1 MESTVMS
8 ISISS
13 GHTRR
18 RAAVGFLALA
28 ALLVPAPV
36 ASAGGAGAVQSRAGE
51 VAPVILLD
59 GAKGAEGIAAAGGH
73 KFFAGDLVTGDIY
86 RGDIRKDKATK
97 FIDAPSGRVAVG
109 MKVDRANDLLFV
121 AGGPTGQAYVYDT
134 DTGKTVKTY
143 QLTKKEAFIN
153 DVALTDH
160 GAWFTNSRQAE
171 LYFIPVDDDG
181 DLGTARTLALKGPA
195 ADTSKQFNLNG
206 IAYSRDARRLVVA
219 HSGNAAL
226 YTVSPRTGNS
236 TEITGANVPNVDG
249 ILVKGSTVWAVQNM
263 SNQISRLRVNFH
275 ESTAKLREVI
285 TSPHF
290 NIPTTAALFDDT
302 LAAVNAKFGV
312 PNAKT
317 FEVVTV
323 DARTNAT
330 K

>member
-1 MESTVMS
+1 MP

-13 GHTRR
+13 GRTSRL
-18 RAAVGFLALA
+18 AAAGFLALA

-36 ASAGGAGAVQSRAGE
+36 ASAGEASSDD

-109 MKVDRANDLLFV
+109 MKADRRNDLLFV

-134 DTGKTVKTY
+134 ETGKTVKTY

-153 DVALTDH
+153 DVALTDQ

-236 TEITGANVPNVDG
+236 TEITGVKVPNVDG

-275 ESTAKLREVI
+275 ESTAKLRDVI

-302 LAAVNAKFGV
+302 LAAVNAKFNV

>member
-1 MESTVMS
+1 MP

-18 RAAVGFLALA
+18 RAAAGILALA

-36 ASAGGAGAVQSRAGE
+36 ASAGDSNAVLSRSGD

-59 GAKGAEGIAAAGGH
+59 GAKGAEGIAAAGSTR
-73 KFFAGDLVTGDIY
+73 FFAGDLATGDIY
-86 RGDIRKDKATK
+86 RGDIRKDKATR
-97 FIDAPSGRVAVG
+97 FIDAPDGRVAVG
-109 MKVDRANDLLFV
+109 MKADRDNDLLFV
-121 AGGPTGQAYVYDT
+121 AGGPSGQAYVYDT
-134 DTGKTVKTY
+134 DTGETVRTY
-143 QLTKKEAFIN
+143 QLTTKESFIN

-181 DLGTARTLALKGPA
+181 DLGKVRTLALKGPA

-219 HSGNAAL
+219 HTGNEAL

-236 TEITGANVPNVDG
+236 TEITGVKVPNVDG
-249 ILVKGSTVWAVQNM
+249 VLVKGDTVWAVQNF

-285 TSPHF
+285 TSPDF

-302 LAAVNAKFGV
+302 LAVVNAKFGV

-317 FEVVTV
+317 FEVVAV

>member
-1 MESTVMS
+1 MP

-13 GHTRR
+13 GRTSRL
-18 RAAVGFLALA
+18 AAAGVLALA

-36 ASAGGAGAVQSRAGE
+36 ASAGEARAVQSRSDD

-59 GAKGAEGIAAAGGH
+59 GARGAEGIAAAGST

-97 FIDAPSGRVAVG
+97 FIDAPAGRMAVG
-109 MKVDRANDLLFV
+109 MKVDRDNDLLFV

-143 QLTKKEAFIN
+143 QLTKKKDVFIN

-160 GAWFTNSRQAE
+160 GAWFTNSRQGE

-181 DLGTARTLALKGPA
+181 DLGSVRTLALKGPA
-195 ADTSKQFNLNG
+195 AELSGDFNLNG
-206 IAYSRDARRLVVA
+206 IAYSSDARRLVVA
-219 HSGNAAL
+219 HSANKAL
-226 YTVSPRTGNS
+226 YTVSPRTGAS
-236 TEITGANVPNVDG
+236 TAIKGVKVPNADG
-249 ILVKGSTVWAVQNM
+249 VLVKGDTVWAVQNM

-285 TSPHF
+285 TSRHF

>member
-1 MESTVMS
+1 MS

-28 ALLVPAPV
+28 ALLVPGPL
-36 ASAGGAGAVQSRAGE
+36 ASAGEARTVQSRSD

-59 GAKGAEGIAAAGGH
+59 GAKGAEGIAAAGST

-86 RGDIRKDKATK
+86 RGDIRKDKAAK
-97 FIDAPSGRVAVG
+97 FIDAPDGRVAVG
-109 MKVDRANDLLFV
+109 MKADRHNDLLFV

-181 DLGTARTLALKGPA
+181 DLGSVRTLALKGPA

-226 YTVSPRTGNS
+226 YTVSPRTGAS
-236 TEITGANVPNVDG
+236 TEITGVKVPNVDG
-249 ILVKGSTVWAVQNM
+249 VLVKGDTVWAVQNM

-302 LAAVNAKFGV
+302 LAVVNAKFGV

-323 DARTNAT
+323 DARTNAS

>member
-1 MESTVMS
+1 MP

-18 RAAVGFLALA
+18 RAAAGFLALA

-36 ASAGGAGAVQSRAGE
+36 ASAGDDDA
-51 VAPVILLD
+51 APVILLD
-59 GAKGAEGIAAAGGH
+59 GAKGAEGIAAAGST

-86 RGDIRKDKATK
+86 RGDIREDKATR
-97 FIDAPSGRVAVG
+97 FIDAPDGRVAVG
-109 MKVDRANDLLFV
+109 MKADRENDLLFV

-134 DTGKTVKTY
+134 DTGKTVRTY
-143 QLTKKEAFIN
+143 QLTTKEAFIN
-153 DVALTDH
+153 DVALTSH
-160 GAWFTNSRQAE
+160 GAWFTNSRQGE

-181 DLGTARTLALKGPA
+181 DLGSVRTLTLKGPA
-195 ADTSKQFNLNG
+195 ADTSSQFNLNG

-219 HSGNAAL
+219 HSGNQAL

-236 TEITGANVPNVDG
+236 TEITGVKVPNVDG
-249 ILVKGSTVWAVQNM
+249 VLVKGDTVWAVQNF

-285 TSPHF
+285 TSPDF

-312 PNAKT
+312 TDAKT

>member
-1 MESTVMS
+1 MP
-8 ISISS
+8 ISIST

-18 RAAVGFLALA
+18 RAAAGFLALA

-36 ASAGGAGAVQSRAGE
+36 ASAGEAQSAQSRAEE

-59 GAKGAEGIAAAGGH
+59 GAKGAEGIAAAGSTR
-73 KFFAGDLVTGDIY
+73 FFAGDLVTGDIY
-86 RGDIRKDKATK
+86 RGDLRNNKATK
-97 FIDAPSGRVAVG
+97 FIDAPAGRMAVG
-109 MKVDRANDLLFV
+109 MKVDRDNDLLFV

-181 DLGTARTLALKGPA
+181 DLGTVRTLAVTGPA
-195 ADTSKQFNLNG
+195 ADTKAQFNLNG

-226 YTVSPRTGNS
+226 YTVSPRTGAS
-236 TEITGANVPNVDG
+236 TAITGVKVPNVDG
-249 ILVKGSTVWAVQNM
+249 ILVRGNTVWAVQN
-263 SNQISRLRVNFH
+263 SNQVSRLRVNFH

-290 NIPTTAALFDDT
+290 NVPTTAALFDDT

-323 DARTNAT
+323 EARTNAT

>member
-1 MESTVMS
+1 MESTAMS
-8 ISISS
+8 ISISP

-18 RAAVGFLALA
+18 RAAAGFLALA

-36 ASAGGAGAVQSRAGE
+36 ASAGDTDSDD

-59 GAKGAEGIAAAGGH
+59 GAKGAEGIAAAGSTR
-73 KFFAGDLVTGDIY
+73 FFAGDLITGDIY
-86 RGDIRKDKATK
+86 RGDIRRDKATR
-97 FIDAPSGRVAVG
+97 FIDAPEGRMAVG
-109 MKVDRANDLLFV
+109 MKADRHNDLLFV

-134 DTGKTVKTY
+134 DTGKTVRTY
-143 QLTKKEAFIN
+143 QLTKNEAFIN
-153 DVALTDH
+153 DVALTDR
-160 GAWFTNSRQAE
+160 GAWFTNSRQGE

-181 DLGTARTLALKGPA
+181 DLGSVRTLPLKGPA

-219 HSGNAAL
+219 HSGNQTL

-236 TEITGANVPNVDG
+236 TEITGVKVANADG
-249 ILVKGSTVWAVQNM
+249 VLVKGDTVWAVQNF

-285 TSPHF
+285 TSPNF

-312 PNAKT
+312 PDATT

-330 K
+330 R

>member
-1 MESTVMS
+1 MP
-8 ISISS
+8 ISPSS

-28 ALLVPAPV
+28 ALLVPAPA
-36 ASAGGAGAVQSRAGE
+36 ASAGETRSVQSRSGE

-59 GAKGAEGIAAAGGH
+59 GAKGAEGIAAAGST

-97 FIDAPSGRVAVG
+97 FIDAPDGRMAVG
-109 MKVDRANDLLFV
+109 MKADRHNDLLFV

-134 DTGKTVKTY
+134 DTGKTVKTV
-143 QLTKKEAFIN
+143 QLTTKEAFIN

-181 DLGTARTLALKGPA
+181 DLGKVRTLTLKGPA

-219 HSGNAAL
+219 HTGNQAL
-226 YTVSPRTGNS
+226 YTVSPRTGAS
-236 TEITGANVPNVDG
+236 TAITGVKVPNVDG
-249 ILVKGSTVWAVQNM
+249 VLVKGDTVWAVQNF

-285 TSPHF
+285 TSPDF
-290 NIPTTAALFDDT
+290 NIPTTAALFDDS

>member
-1 MESTVMS
+1 M
-8 ISISS
+8 
-13 GHTRR
+13 
-18 RAAVGFLALA
+18 GFIALV
-28 ALLVPAPV
+28 ALLAPAPV
-36 ASAGGAGAVQSRAGE
+36 ATADRQQDEDRRS
-51 VAPVILLD
+51 VIVLP
-59 GAKGAEGIAAAGGH
+59 GAKGAEGITAGEGST
-73 KFFAGDLVTGDIY
+73 FYAGDLVTGDIF
-86 RGDIRKDKATK
+86 RGDIRKGTAKK
-97 FIDAPSGRVAVG
+97 FIDVPNGRMAVG
-109 MKVDRANDLLFV
+109 MKADTRNDLLFV
-121 AGGPTGQAYVYDT
+121 AGGPAGTAYVYDT
-134 DTGKTVKTY
+134 DDGKTVKTY
-143 QLTKKEAFIN
+143 QLTTKEAFIN

-160 GAWFTNSRQAE
+160 GAWFTNSRRGE

-181 DLGTARTLALKGPA
+181 DLGTVRTLALKGPA

-219 HSGNAAL
+219 HSGNQAL
-226 YTVSPRTGNS
+226 YTVSPRTGAS
-236 TEITGANVPNVDG
+236 AEIKGVKVPNVDG
-249 ILVKGSTVWAVQNM
+249 VLVKGDTVWAVQNM

-323 DARTNAT
+323 DAHTSAT

>member
-1 MESTVMS
+1 MS
-8 ISISS
+8 IIISP

-18 RAAVGFLALA
+18 RAAAGFLALA

-36 ASAGGAGAVQSRAGE
+36 ASAGDSDAVPSRSGDA
-51 VAPVILLD
+51 APVILLD
-59 GAKGAEGIAAAGGH
+59 GAKGAEGIAAAGSTR
-73 KFFAGDLVTGDIY
+73 FFAGDLVTGDIY
-86 RGDIRKDKATK
+86 RGDIRRDKATR
-97 FIDAPSGRVAVG
+97 FIDVPEGRMAVG
-109 MKVDRANDLLFV
+109 MKADRHNDLLFV

-134 DTGKTVKTY
+134 DTGKTVRTY
-143 QLTKKEAFIN
+143 QLTTKEAFIN
-153 DVALTDH
+153 DVALTDR
-160 GAWFTNSRQAE
+160 GAWFTNSRQGE

-181 DLGTARTLALKGPA
+181 DLGSVRTLIIKGPA

-219 HSGNAAL
+219 HSGNQTL

-236 TEITGANVPNVDG
+236 TEITGVKVANADG
-249 ILVKGSTVWAVQNM
+249 VLVKGDTVWAVQNF

-285 TSPHF
+285 TSPDF

-312 PNAKT
+312 PNATT

>member
-1 MESTVMS
+1 MP

-18 RAAVGFLALA
+18 RAAIGLLALA
-28 ALLVPAPV
+28 AVLVPAPV
-36 ASAGGAGAVQSRAGE
+36 ASAGDSDDI
-51 VAPVILLD
+51 APVILLD
-59 GAKGAEGIAAAGGH
+59 GAKGAEGIAAAGST
-73 KFFAGDLVTGDIY
+73 KFFAGDLATGDIY
-86 RGDIRKDKATK
+86 RGDIRKDKAAR
-97 FIDAPSGRVAVG
+97 FIDAPDGRAAVG
-109 MKVDRANDLLFV
+109 MKADRHNDLLFV

-134 DTGKTVKTY
+134 DTGKTVRTY
-143 QLTKKEAFIN
+143 QLTTKEAFIN

-181 DLGTARTLALKGPA
+181 DLGSVRTLALKGPA

-226 YTVSPRTGNS
+226 YTVSPRTGAS
-236 TEITGANVPNVDG
+236 TEITGVKVPNVDG
-249 ILVKGSTVWAVQNM
+249 ILVKGDTVWAVQNF

-275 ESTAKLREVI
+275 ESTSKLREVI
-285 TSPHF
+285 KSAHF

-302 LAAVNAKFGV
+302 LAAVNAKFNV

>member
-1 MESTVMS
+1 MS

-36 ASAGGAGAVQSRAGE
+36 AAAGE
-51 VAPVILLD
+51 ASSDDVAPVILLD

-109 MKVDRANDLLFV
+109 MKADRRNDLLFV

-134 DTGKTVKTY
+134 ETGKTVKTY

-153 DVALTDH
+153 DVALTDQ

-236 TEITGANVPNVDG
+236 TEITGVKVPNVDG

-323 DARTNAT
+323 GARTNAT

>member
-1 MESTVMS
+1 MP
-8 ISISS
+8 ISPNS

-28 ALLVPAPV
+28 ALLVPAPA
-36 ASAGGAGAVQSRAGE
+36 ASAGETRSVQSRSGE
-51 VAPVILLD
+51 AAPVILLD
-59 GAKGAEGIAAAGGH
+59 GAKGAEGIAAAGST

-97 FIDAPSGRVAVG
+97 FIDAPDGRMAVG
-109 MKVDRANDLLFV
+109 MKADRHNDLLFV

-134 DTGKTVKTY
+134 DTGKTVKTV
-143 QLTKKEAFIN
+143 QLTTKEAFIN

-181 DLGTARTLALKGPA
+181 DLGKVRTLTLKGPA

-219 HSGNAAL
+219 HTGNQAL
-226 YTVSPRTGNS
+226 YTVSPRTGAS
-236 TEITGANVPNVDG
+236 TAITGVKVPNVDG
-249 ILVKGSTVWAVQNM
+249 VLVKGDTVWAVQNF

-285 TSPHF
+285 TSPDF
-290 NIPTTAALFDDT
+290 NIPTTAALFDDS

>member
-1 MESTVMS
+1 MS

-36 ASAGGAGAVQSRAGE
+36 ASAGEASSDD

-109 MKVDRANDLLFV
+109 MKADRRNDLLFV

-134 DTGKTVKTY
+134 ETGKTVKTY

-153 DVALTDH
+153 DVALTDQ

-236 TEITGANVPNVDG
+236 TEITGVKVPNVDG

-275 ESTAKLREVI
+275 ESTAKLRDVI

-323 DARTNAT
+323 GARTNAT

>member
-1 MESTVMS
+1 MESTAMPVS
-8 ISISS
+8 ISP
-13 GHTRR
+13 GRTGRL
-18 RAAVGFLALA
+18 AAAGFLALA

-36 ASAGGAGAVQSRAGE
+36 ASAGEARAVQSRSDD

-59 GAKGAEGIAAAGGH
+59 GAKGAEGIAAAGST

-86 RGDIRKDKATK
+86 RGDIRKDKATR
-97 FIDAPSGRVAVG
+97 FIDVPAGRMAVG
-109 MKVDRANDLLFV
+109 MKADRHNDLLFV
-121 AGGPTGQAYVYDT
+121 AGGPTGQAYVYNT

-153 DVALTDH
+153 DVALTRH
-160 GAWFTNSRQAE
+160 GAWFTNSRQGE

-181 DLGTARTLALKGPA
+181 GLGSVRTLTLKGPA
-195 ADTSKQFNLNG
+195 ADTSKEFNLNG
-206 IAYSRDARRLVVA
+206 IAYSRDGRRLLVA
-219 HSGNAAL
+219 HSGNQAL
-226 YTVSPRTGNS
+226 YTVNPRTGAS
-236 TEITGANVPNVDG
+236 TEITGVKVPNVDG
-249 ILVKGSTVWAVQNM
+249 ILVKGGTVWAVQNF

-285 TSPHF
+285 KSPHF

-312 PNAKT
+312 TNAKT

-323 DARTNAT
+323 DARTHAT

>member
-1 MESTVMS
+1 MP

-36 ASAGGAGAVQSRAGE
+36 ASAGESRAVLSRSGE

-59 GAKGAEGIAAAGGH
+59 GAKGAEGIAAAGST

-97 FIDAPSGRVAVG
+97 FIDAPDGRVAVG
-109 MKVDRANDLLFV
+109 MKADRHNDLLFV
-121 AGGPTGQAYVYDT
+121 AGGASGQAYVYDT
-134 DTGKTVKTY
+134 DTGKTVRTY

-181 DLGTARTLALKGPA
+181 DLGTVRTLTLKGPA

-219 HSGNAAL
+219 HSGNQAL
-226 YTVSPRTGNS
+226 YTVSPRTGAS
-236 TEITGANVPNVDG
+236 TEIAGVKVPNVDG
-249 ILVKGSTVWAVQNM
+249 VLVKGDTVWAVQNF

-275 ESTAKLREVI
+275 ESTARLREVI
-285 TSPHF
+285 TSPDF

-302 LAAVNAKFGV
+302 LAAVNAKFNV

-323 DARTNAT
+323 NARTNAT

>member
-1 MESTVMS
+1 MP
-8 ISISS
+8 INISS
-13 GHTRR
+13 GHTCR

-36 ASAGGAGAVQSRAGE
+36 TSAEEARSDD

-59 GAKGAEGIAAAGGH
+59 GAKGAEGIAAAGST

-86 RGDIRKDKATK
+86 RGDIRKDKATR
-97 FIDAPSGRVAVG
+97 FIDAPDGRVAVG
-109 MKVDRANDLLFV
+109 MKADRHNDLLFV
-121 AGGPTGQAYVYDT
+121 AGGASGQAYVYDT
-134 DTGKTVKTY
+134 DTGKTVRTY
-143 QLTKKEAFIN
+143 QLTRKEAFIN

-181 DLGTARTLALKGPA
+181 DLGTVRTLTLKGPG

-219 HSGNAAL
+219 HTGNQAL
-226 YTVSPRTGNS
+226 YTVSPRTGAS
-236 TEITGANVPNVDG
+236 TEITGVKVPNVDG
-249 ILVKGSTVWAVQNM
+249 VLVRGDTVWAVQNF
-263 SNQISRLRVNFH
+263 SNQVSRLRVNFH
-275 ESTAKLREVI
+275 ESTARLREVI
-285 TSPHF
+285 TSPDF

-302 LAAVNAKFGV
+302 LAAVNAKFNV
-312 PNAKT
+312 PNAKN

>member
-36 ASAGGAGAVQSRAGE
+36 ASAGEASSDD

-109 MKVDRANDLLFV
+109 MKADRRNDLLFV

-134 DTGKTVKTY
+134 ETGKTVKTY

-153 DVALTDH
+153 DVALTDQ

-236 TEITGANVPNVDG
+236 TEITGVKVPNVDG

-323 DARTNAT
+323 GARTNAT

>member
-1 MESTVMS
+1 MESTAMS
-8 ISISS
+8 ISTSS
-13 GHTRR
+13 GHMRR

-36 ASAGGAGAVQSRAGE
+36 ASAGETRSDDI
-51 VAPVILLD
+51 APVILLD
-59 GAKGAEGIAAAGGH
+59 GAKGAEGIAAAGST
-73 KFFAGDLVTGDIY
+73 KFYAGDLVTGDIY

-97 FIDAPSGRVAVG
+97 FIDAPDGRMAVG
-109 MKVDRANDLLFV
+109 MKADRHNDLLFV
-121 AGGPTGQAYVYDT
+121 AGGPTGRAYVYDT
-134 DTGKTVKTY
+134 DTGKTVKTF
-143 QLTKKEAFIN
+143 QLTRKEAFIN

-181 DLGTARTLALKGPA
+181 DLGKVRTLTLKGPA

-219 HSGNAAL
+219 HTGNQEL
-226 YTVSPRTGNS
+226 YTVSPRTGAS
-236 TEITGANVPNVDG
+236 TEITGVTVPNVDG
-249 ILVKGSTVWAVQNM
+249 VLVKGDTVWAVQNF

-285 TSPHF
+285 TSPDF

>member
-1 MESTVMS
+1 MSLSTRC
-8 ISISS
+8 S
-13 GHTRR
+13 GSKARR
-18 RAAVGFLALA
+18 GAAVGFIALV
-28 ALLVPAPV
+28 ALLAPAPV
-36 ASAGGAGAVQSRAGE
+36 ATADRQQDEDRRS
-51 VAPVILLD
+51 VIVLP
-59 GAKGAEGIAAAGGH
+59 GAKGAEGITAGEGST
-73 KFFAGDLVTGDIY
+73 FYAGDLVTGDIF
-86 RGDIRKDKATK
+86 RGDIRKGTATK
-97 FIDAPSGRVAVG
+97 FIDVPNGRMAVG
-109 MKVDRANDLLFV
+109 MKADTRNDLLFV
-121 AGGPTGQAYVYDT
+121 AGGPAGTAYVYDT
-134 DTGKTVKTY
+134 DDRKTVKTY
-143 QLTKKEAFIN
+143 QLTTKEAFIN
-153 DVALTDH
+153 DVALTDD
-160 GAWFTNSRQAE
+160 GAWFTNSRRGE

-181 DLGTARTLALKGPA
+181 DLGTVRTLALKGPA

-219 HSGNAAL
+219 HSGNQAL
-226 YTVSPRTGNS
+226 YTVSPRTGAS
-236 TEITGANVPNVDG
+236 AEIKGVKVPNVDG
-249 ILVKGSTVWAVQNM
+249 VLVKGDTVWAVQNM

-323 DARTNAT
+323 DAQTGAT

>member
-1 MESTVMS
+1 M
-8 ISISS
+8 
-13 GHTRR
+13 RR

-36 ASAGGAGAVQSRAGE
+36 ASAGETRSDDI
-51 VAPVILLD
+51 APVILLD
-59 GAKGAEGIAAAGGH
+59 GAKGAEGIAAAGST

-97 FIDAPSGRVAVG
+97 FIDAPDGRMAVG
-109 MKVDRANDLLFV
+109 MKADRHNDLLFV
-121 AGGPTGQAYVYDT
+121 AGGPTGRAYVYDT
-134 DTGKTVKTY
+134 DTGKTVKTF
-143 QLTKKEAFIN
+143 QLTRKEAFIN

-181 DLGTARTLALKGPA
+181 DLGNVRTLTLKGPA

-219 HSGNAAL
+219 HTGNQEL
-226 YTVSPRTGNS
+226 YTVSPRTGAS
-236 TEITGANVPNVDG
+236 TEITGVTVPNVDG
-249 ILVKGSTVWAVQNM
+249 VLVKGDTVWAVQNF

-285 TSPHF
+285 TSPDF

>member
-1 MESTVMS
+1 MSLSTRC
-8 ISISS
+8 S
-13 GHTRR
+13 GSKARR
-18 RAAVGFLALA
+18 GAAVGFIALV
-28 ALLVPAPV
+28 ALLAPAPV
-36 ASAGGAGAVQSRAGE
+36 ATADRQQDEDRRS
-51 VAPVILLD
+51 VIVLP
-59 GAKGAEGIAAAGGH
+59 GAKGAEGITAGEGST
-73 KFFAGDLVTGDIY
+73 FYAGDLVTGDIF
-86 RGDIRKDKATK
+86 RGDIRKGTAKK
-97 FIDAPSGRVAVG
+97 FIDVPNGRMAVG
-109 MKVDRANDLLFV
+109 MKADTRNDLLFV
-121 AGGPTGQAYVYDT
+121 AGGPAGTAYVYDT
-134 DTGKTVKTY
+134 DDGKTVKTY
-143 QLTKKEAFIN
+143 QLTTKEAFIN

-160 GAWFTNSRQAE
+160 GAWFTNSRRGE

-181 DLGTARTLALKGPA
+181 DLGTVRTLALKGPA

-219 HSGNAAL
+219 HSGNQAL
-226 YTVSPRTGNS
+226 YTVSPRTGAS
-236 TEITGANVPNVDG
+236 AEIKGVKVPNVDG
-249 ILVKGSTVWAVQNM
+249 VLVKGDTVWAVQNM

-323 DARTNAT
+323 DAHTSAT

>member
-1 MESTVMS
+1 MP

-18 RAAVGFLALA
+18 RAAAGILALA

-36 ASAGGAGAVQSRAGE
+36 ASAGDSDDI
-51 VAPVILLD
+51 APVIVLD
-59 GAKGAEGIAAAGGH
+59 GAKGAEGIAAAGSTT
-73 KFFAGDLVTGDIY
+73 FFAGDLVTGDIY
-86 RGDIRKDKATK
+86 RGDIRRDKATR
-97 FIDAPSGRVAVG
+97 FIDAPDGRVAVG
-109 MKVDRANDLLFV
+109 MKADRHNDLLFV

-143 QLTKKEAFIN
+143 QLTTKKDVFIN

-181 DLGTARTLALKGPA
+181 DLGNVRTLAVKGPA

-219 HSGNAAL
+219 HSGNSAL
-226 YTVSPRTGNS
+226 YTVSPRTGAS
-236 TEITGANVPNVDG
+236 TEITGVKVPNVDG
-249 ILVKGSTVWAVQNM
+249 ILVKGDTVWAVQNM

-275 ESTAKLREVI
+275 ESTSKLREVI
-285 TSPHF
+285 KSTNF
-290 NIPTTAALFDDT
+290 NVPTTAALFDDT

-323 DARTNAT
+323 DGRTGAT

>member
-1 MESTVMS
+1 MS

-18 RAAVGFLALA
+18 RAAAGLLALA
-28 ALLVPAPV
+28 ALLVPAP
-36 ASAGGAGAVQSRAGE
+36 AAWAGE
-51 VAPVILLD
+51 AESDDAAPVILLD
-59 GAKGAEGIAAAGGH
+59 GAKGAEGIAAAGST

-86 RGDIRKDKATK
+86 RGDILKDKAAK
-97 FIDAPSGRVAVG
+97 FIDAPDGRVAVG
-109 MKVDRANDLLFV
+109 MKADRHNDLLFV

-134 DTGKTVKTY
+134 NTGKTVKTY

-153 DVALTDH
+153 DVALTEH

-181 DLGTARTLALKGPA
+181 DLGSVRTLALKGPA

-226 YTVSPRTGNS
+226 YTVSPRTGAS
-236 TEITGANVPNVDG
+236 TAITGVKVPNVDG
-249 ILVKGSTVWAVQNM
+249 VLVKGDTVWAVQNF
-263 SNQISRLRVNFH
+263 SNQISRIRVNFH

-285 TSPHF
+285 TSRDF
-290 NIPTTAALFDDT
+290 NIPTTVALFDDT

-312 PNAKT
+312 PNART

>member
-1 MESTVMS
+1 MP

-18 RAAVGFLALA
+18 RAAAGFLALA

-36 ASAGGAGAVQSRAGE
+36 ASAGEARSGD

-59 GAKGAEGIAAAGGH
+59 GAKGAEGIAAAGSTR
-73 KFFAGDLVTGDIY
+73 FFAGDLVTGDIY

-97 FIDAPSGRVAVG
+97 FIDAPAGRMAVG
-109 MKVDRANDLLFV
+109 MKVDRHNDLLFV

-160 GAWFTNSRQAE
+160 GAWFTNSRQGE

-181 DLGTARTLALKGPA
+181 DLGSVRTLTLKGPA

-219 HSGNAAL
+219 HTGNEAL
-226 YTVSPRTGNS
+226 YTVSPRTGAS
-236 TEITGANVPNVDG
+236 TAITGVKVPNVDG
-249 ILVKGSTVWAVQNM
+249 ILVKGDTVWAVQNM

-285 TSPHF
+285 TSPDF

-330 K
+330 Q

>member
-1 MESTVMS
+1 MP

-18 RAAVGFLALA
+18 RAAAGFLALA

-36 ASAGGAGAVQSRAGE
+36 ASAGEARSGD

-59 GAKGAEGIAAAGGH
+59 GAKGAEGIAAAGSTR
-73 KFFAGDLVTGDIY
+73 FFAGDLVTGDIY

-97 FIDAPSGRVAVG
+97 FIDAPAGRMAVG
-109 MKVDRANDLLFV
+109 MKVDRHNDLLFV

-160 GAWFTNSRQAE
+160 GAWFTNSRQGE

-181 DLGTARTLALKGPA
+181 DLGSVRTLTLKGPA

-219 HSGNAAL
+219 HTGNEAL
-226 YTVSPRTGNS
+226 YTVSPRTGAS
-236 TEITGANVPNVDG
+236 TAITGVKVPNVDG
-249 ILVKGSTVWAVQNM
+249 ILVKGDTVWAVQNM

-285 TSPHF
+285 TSPDF

-323 DARTNAT
+323 NARTNAT
-330 K
+330 Q

>member
-1 MESTVMS
+1 MS

-36 ASAGGAGAVQSRAGE
+36 AAAGE
-51 VAPVILLD
+51 ASSDDVAPVILLD

-109 MKVDRANDLLFV
+109 MKADGRNDLLFV

-134 DTGKTVKTY
+134 ETGKTVKTY

-153 DVALTDH
+153 DVALTDQ

-236 TEITGANVPNVDG
+236 TEITGVKVPNVDG

-323 DARTNAT
+323 GARTNAT